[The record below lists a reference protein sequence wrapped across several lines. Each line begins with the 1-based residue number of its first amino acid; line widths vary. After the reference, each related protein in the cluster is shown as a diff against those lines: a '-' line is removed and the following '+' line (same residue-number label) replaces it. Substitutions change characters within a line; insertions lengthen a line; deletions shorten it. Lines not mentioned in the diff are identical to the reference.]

1 MTMKTVQ
8 ADPSALG
15 GPALFDTMS
24 TMRAMRRLKPDAV
37 PDETIDQLIQAAVWG
52 PSGGNMQCYEYVV
65 VTDREVMARL
75 APLWKRCVDSY
86 LATTGKYAPEG
97 MDEAAYGRM
106 VAAIEY
112 QRDHFADTPA
122 LIVPCYRFPAP
133 RLDEE
138 GLIASAQT
146 LGPEASERMMTSQTR
161 FQALAE
167 GSCVYPGV
175 QNLLL
180 AQAFQRA
187 RSLTADGAVGP
198 KTWTALLSAGTTPAL
213 ARGSSGDAV
222 KRLQRSLT
230 AALGTTVGA
239 DGSFG
244 PTTETAVRTYQSSRG
259 LSVDGKVGPATW
271 GALQAGR

>member
-1 MTMKTVQ
+1 MTMETVHP
-8 ADPSALG
+8 DPSALG

-138 GLIASAQT
+138 GLIASAQA
-146 LGPEASERMMTSQTR
+146 LGPEASERMMASQAR

-180 AQAFQRA
+180 A
-187 RSLTADGAVGP
+187 
-198 KTWTALLSAGTTPAL
+198 
-213 ARGSSGDAV
+213 ARGLGLAANITIWHLFLEQEWKQELGIPEDMATFAAV
-222 KRLQRSLT
+222 P
-230 AALGTTVGA
+230 VGWPQ
-239 DGSFG
+239 GNFG
-244 PTTETAVRTYQSSRG
+244 PVRRRP
-259 LSVDGKVGPATW
+259 VADVIHRNRW
-271 GALQAGR
+271 

>member
-1 MTMKTVQ
+1 MTMETVQ
-8 ADPSALG
+8 ADPSAPG

-37 PDETIDQLIQAAVWG
+37 PEETIQQLIQAAVRG

-65 VTDREVMARL
+65 VTDRAVMARL
-75 APLWKRCVDSY
+75 APLWKRCVDAY

-112 QRDHFADTPA
+112 QRDHFADTPV
-122 LIVPCYRFPAP
+122 LIAPCYRFPEP

-138 GLIASAQT
+138 GLAASARA
-146 LGPEASERMMTSQTR
+146 LGPAGAEHMMTTQTR

-180 AQAFQRA
+180 A
-187 RSLTADGAVGP
+187 
-198 KTWTALLSAGTTPAL
+198 
-213 ARGSSGDAV
+213 ARGLGLAANITIWHLMLEQEWKKELGIPDDMATFAAV
-222 KRLQRSLT
+222 P
-230 AALGTTVGA
+230 VGRPA
-239 DGSFG
+239 GNFG
-244 PTTETAVRTYQSSRG
+244 PVRRRP
-259 LSVDGKVGPATW
+259 VADVIHRDRW
-271 GALQAGR
+271 